1 MSWFSGSA
9 PVGGGPPSH
18 ARERVPGQIEPLQLP
33 GPKFRPVPS
42 ALGLA
47 GCGTDFVG
55 TLTRSWRLVMLHPFR
70 GGRVCLVFPVRV
82 PCDLPLTQGP
92 SWRPCAAHSEGPVP
106 RPGATRHAGA
116 LRNQPDG
123 RSHSGPPCPAALY
136 QPVKVRS
143 PRLIG
148 EGFGTLRL
156 LGQCPTNVNKSADL
170 APDHAIAC
178 PAGPRLLT
186 PTPGPRWLSCR

>member
-1 MSWFSGSA
+1 MPPTSVGKRSIWSRTTASVTTMSWFSGSA

-70 GGRVCLVFPVRV
+70 EGRVCLVFPVRV

-123 RSHSGPPCPAALY
+123 RSHSGPLCPAALY
-136 QPVKVRS
+136 QPVKVRG
-143 PRLIG
+143 PRAHRGKI
-148 EGFGTLRL
+148 R
-156 LGQCPTNVNKSADL
+156 DI
-170 APDHAIAC
+170 AIARTMPDKC
-178 PAGPRLLT
+178 KQKRRFSA
-186 PTPGPRWLSCR
+186 